1 MRRRI
6 AAVALDID
14 GVLLRGGKTIPPA
27 HQALTSLQ
35 KASIP
40 FIFLTNG
47 GGVKEEQKAHDLNY
61 KFDNK
66 FTIDQFI
73 LAHTPFKQYSNLHGN
88 KRVLVIGKSDC
99 LEVARS
105 YGFNNVTNPSTLL
118 HEDSDIFPCLKHTVV
133 NSTSSTNKNNHTTN
147 TESII
152 EAAFIYHDSENW
164 GLDIQVLSD
173 AIIGVRKN
181 ANNQIEYYQKIPI
194 YNCNS
199 DIVYMSTYA
208 RPRYTQGK
216 LLIVIL
222 YEHPMLYIHINHI
235 YQLIYMYIGAFV
247 EALKHVIH
255 THTATKTSPGL
266 TLNITNYG
274 KPYNIQYEYAEKI
287 LLKQIEKIYNN
298 NTSLQTDSNRIPC
311 DLTQNYDPGTGTVIR
326 TDLNLIDYYMIGDNP
341 KADIRGARQRGGTWR
356 SILVRTGVYN
366 SHNHTNNSNTSINS
380 SDNDPDDPAD
390 VVCDDVNDA
399 VNYIIDKYR

>member
-1 MRRRI
+1 MRRI

-61 KFDNK
+61 KFNNSF
-66 FTIDQFI
+66 FTDQFI

-88 KRVLVIGKSDC
+88 KRVLVIGKTDC

-133 NSTSSTNKNNHTTN
+133 NSTSSTDKGNTSSNN
-147 TESII
+147 SSI

-181 ANNQIEYYQKIPI
+181 ASNQIEYYQKIPI

-208 RPRYTQGK
+208 KPRYTQGNSTYSN
-216 LLIVIL
+216 IIL
-222 YEHPMLYIHINHI
+222 
-235 YQLIYMYIGAFV
+235 AFYTM
-247 EALKHVIH
+247 H
-255 THTATKTSPGL
+255 T
-266 TLNITNYG
+266 Y
-274 KPYNIQYEYAEKI
+274 
-287 LLKQIEKIYNN
+287 
-298 NTSLQTDSNRIPC
+298 
-311 DLTQNYDPGTGTVIR
+311 
-326 TDLNLIDYYMIGDNP
+326 
-341 KADIRGARQRGGTWR
+341 
-356 SILVRTGVYN
+356 
-366 SHNHTNNSNTSINS
+366 
-380 SDNDPDDPAD
+380 
-390 VVCDDVNDA
+390 
-399 VNYIIDKYR
+399 